1 MSSGTSSDSQ
11 AGSSVEI
18 VDRRNITCSNSSSYT
33 SLPAI
38 YRLSPLDQLVL
49 TFIPVAVVFVY
60 PVSPENQ
67 EEILPIRKLQS
78 AISGVLDFYPHLT
91 GRLAEDPAHGGA
103 HIRDL
108 GKGAELLE
116 AKCHRTLGSFSTVE
130 GGVPTLLD
138 LPGQGEALLA
148 PYDFMAFGEDKS
160 NQQVL
165 TIQHTRF
172 KCGSVA
178 LGVRI
183 LHCLN
188 DGKGF
193 FQFIKDLG
201 TVYQSLPETDLG
213 LEERIKVAEPYLRD
227 YELKATEGEKELARG
242 YKPKLYY
249 LDSKDEGPTAD
260 GDMQQGRKDVNTES
274 QPEVEK
280 SGAES
285 GTEGLAAPDIPLPAN
300 PPKTP
305 VTGQILHFSP
315 STLNTLRLK
324 AQPQRQAETEGGPA
338 SSEYITTFDALS
350 AHLLQRVYQARH
362 RLHSR
367 NPALGELG
375 EVDILCP
382 IDIRGILGLEKDGEF
397 YPYNAVFTTSSPFTH
412 EELYTSSSSPGARS
426 SEEVERLRNTASRIH
441 EMVRPFP
448 SGANGKDQVQ
458 STVEWI
464 AAQPDRSLIKAP
476 FRGSNASMMISQW
489 NKLDMY
495 PISDIEGG
503 GRRAGLVAPPFTP
516 ISLHDGL
523 GYLVPSPPS
532 PQEGENGSG
541 GIDVYLALRGD
552 VWAELDVG
560 VDGY

>member
-1 MSSGTSSDSQ
+1 
-11 AGSSVEI
+11 
-18 VDRRNITCSNSSSYT
+18 
-33 SLPAI
+33 
-38 YRLSPLDQLVL
+38 
-49 TFIPVAVVFVY
+49 
-60 PVSPENQ
+60 
-67 EEILPIRKLQS
+67 
-78 AISGVLDFYPHLT
+78 
-91 GRLAEDPAHGGA
+91 
-103 HIRDL
+103 
-108 GKGAELLE
+108 
-116 AKCHRTLGSFSTVE
+116 
-130 GGVPTLLD
+130 
-138 LPGQGEALLA
+138 
-148 PYDFMAFGEDKS
+148 
-160 NQQVL
+160 
-165 TIQHTRF
+165 
-172 KCGSVA
+172 
-178 LGVRI
+178 
-183 LHCLN
+183 LN

-227 YELKATEGEKELARG
+227 YELKATEEEKETARK
-242 YKPKLYY
+242 YEPKLYY
-249 LDSKDEGPTAD
+249 LDGKDEGPTAD
-260 GDMQQGRKDVNTES
+260 GDKQQDAKDVDVEAP
-274 QPEVEK
+274 PEVEQSESETK
-280 SGAES
+280 VKAE
-285 GTEGLAAPDIPLPAN
+285 TEGLAAPDIPLPAN
-300 PPKTP
+300 PPKIP

-315 STLNTLRLK
+315 SALNTLRPK
-324 AQPQRQAETEGGPA
+324 AQPQPQAETGGSPK
-338 SSEYITTFDALS
+338 SHEYITTFDALS

-382 IDIRGILGLEKDGEF
+382 IDIRGILGLERDGEF

-412 EELYTSSSSPGARS
+412 EELYPSSSSGAS
-426 SEEVERLRNTASRIH
+426 SEEEVGRLRNIASRIH
-441 EMVRPFP
+441 EMVRPFRP
-448 SGANGKDQVQ
+448 TTSSSAQDQVQ

-503 GRRAGLVAPPFTP
+503 RRAGLVAPPFTP

-523 GYLVPSPPS
+523 GYLVPSPPA
-532 PQEGENGSG
+532 PGEQGGGNGSG

-552 VWAELDVG
+552 VWAELDVR